1 MAWRDS
7 RASRQRLL
15 LFVSSITLG
24 VAALMAI
31 SSFGVNLRQGLDYQ
45 AKTLLGADLV
55 IRARQPFNDAAEQ
68 LFAEKGFAE
77 TSLRLITSKAGV
89 NLAAVNYHFGSK
101 KALIQA
107 VFSRFLG
114 PFCLSLDRELERRQA
129 KPDVKPTLEELLE
142 ILVEQALVV
151 QPRSG
156 NDLSIF
162 MRLLG
167 LAFSQSQGH
176 LRRYLEDMYGKVF
189 RRYMLLVN
197 EAAPR
202 IPPIEL
208 FWRVHFMLGAAAFSM
223 SGIKALRAIAETDFG
238 VNTSIEQV
246 MRLMVPFLAAGMR
259 AESGVTDEAMAA
271 AQLRPRS
278 KSTPALAK
286 A

>member
-1 MAWRDS
+1 MAQSETVERI
-7 RASRQRLL
+7 L
-15 LFVSSITLG
+15 
-24 VAALMAI
+24 
-31 SSFGVNLRQGLDYQ
+31 
-45 AKTLLGADLV
+45 
-55 IRARQPFNDAAEQ
+55 DAAEQ

-114 PFCLSLDRELERRQA
+114 PFCISLERELDRRMANPDNKPQLEA
-129 KPDVKPTLEELLE
+129 LLE
-142 ILVEQALVV
+142 LLVEQALAVK
-151 QPRSG
+151 PRSG
-156 NDLSIF
+156 NDLAIF

-176 LRRYLEDMYGKVF
+176 LRKYLEEVYGKVF
-189 RRYMLLVN
+189 RRYMLLVH

-202 IPPIEL
+202 IPPLEL

-223 SGIKALRAIAETDFG
+223 SGIKALRAMSEADFG
-238 VNTSIEQV
+238 VNTSLEQV

-259 AESGVTDEAMAA
+259 AETALNDPQLVAA
-271 AQLRPRS
+271 VLRPR
-278 KSTPALAK
+278 KSQPAVK
-286 A
+286 G

>member
-1 MAWRDS
+1 MAQSETVERI
-7 RASRQRLL
+7 L
-15 LFVSSITLG
+15 
-24 VAALMAI
+24 
-31 SSFGVNLRQGLDYQ
+31 
-45 AKTLLGADLV
+45 
-55 IRARQPFNDAAEQ
+55 DAAEQ

-77 TSLRLITSKAGV
+77 TSLRVITAKAGV

-114 PFCLSLDRELERRQA
+114 PFCASLERELERRA
-129 KPDVKPTLEELLE
+129 AEPEPAATLEELLE
-142 ILVEQALVV
+142 MLVDQAMAVE
-151 QPRSG
+151 PRSHD
-156 NDLSIF
+156 DLSIF

-167 LAFSQSQGH
+167 LAFSESQGH

-189 RRYMLLVN
+189 RRYMLLVHQ
-197 EAAPR
+197 AAPNVA
-202 IPPIEL
+202 PLEL

-223 SGIKALRAIAETDFG
+223 SGIKALRAISENDFG
-238 VNTSIEQV
+238 MDTSIEQV

-259 AESGVTDEAMAA
+259 AESQVTDPRMLS

-278 KSTPALAK
+278 KPPTAAK

>member
-1 MAWRDS
+1 MAQSETVERI
-7 RASRQRLL
+7 L
-15 LFVSSITLG
+15 
-24 VAALMAI
+24 
-31 SSFGVNLRQGLDYQ
+31 
-45 AKTLLGADLV
+45 
-55 IRARQPFNDAAEQ
+55 DAADQ

-77 TSLRLITSKAGV
+77 TSLRLITGKAGV

-114 PFCLSLDRELERRQA
+114 PFCSSLERELDRRQA
-129 KPDVKPTLEELLE
+129 KPGTTFSLEELLE
-142 ILVEQALVV
+142 LLVELALEVK
-151 QPRSG
+151 PRSG

-176 LRRYLEDMYGKVF
+176 LRKYLQEVYGKIF

-202 IPPIEL
+202 IPPLEL

-223 SGIKALRAIAETDFG
+223 SGIKALRAMSEADFG

-259 AESGVTDEAMAA
+259 SESGVTDSVLAT
-271 AQLRPRS
+271 AQLRPRI
-278 KSTPALAK
+278 KGAGVAAK
-286 A
+286 V

>member
-1 MAWRDS
+1 MAQSETVERI
-7 RASRQRLL
+7 L
-15 LFVSSITLG
+15 
-24 VAALMAI
+24 
-31 SSFGVNLRQGLDYQ
+31 
-45 AKTLLGADLV
+45 
-55 IRARQPFNDAAEQ
+55 DAAEQ

-114 PFCLSLDRELERRQA
+114 PFCTSLEKELDRRQA
-129 KPDVKPTLEELLE
+129 KTDAPRASLEELLE
-142 ILVEQALVV
+142 LLVV
-151 QPRSG
+151 QAMAVKPRSG

-176 LRRYLEDMYGKVF
+176 LRKYLEEVYGKVF
-189 RRYMLLVN
+189 RRFMLLVN

-202 IPPIEL
+202 LPPIEL

-223 SGIKALRAIAETDFG
+223 SGIKALRAMAETDFG

-259 AESGVTDEAMAA
+259 ADSGVSDPSLAG
-271 AQLRPRS
+271 AQLKPRS
-278 KSTPALAK
+278 KSAAPAK

>member
-1 MAWRDS
+1 MAQSETVERI
-7 RASRQRLL
+7 L
-15 LFVSSITLG
+15 
-24 VAALMAI
+24 
-31 SSFGVNLRQGLDYQ
+31 
-45 AKTLLGADLV
+45 
-55 IRARQPFNDAAEQ
+55 DAAEQ

-114 PFCLSLDRELERRQA
+114 PFCSNLERELDRREGRAGE
-129 KPDVKPTLEELLE
+129 KPDLEELLE
-142 ILVEQALVV
+142 LLVEQALTVT
-151 QPRSG
+151 PRSG

-176 LRRYLEDMYGKVF
+176 LRRYLVEVYGKVF
-189 RRYMLLVN
+189 RRYMLLVH

-202 IPPIEL
+202 IPPLEL
-208 FWRVHFMLGAAAFSM
+208 FWRVNFMLGAAAFTM
-223 SGIKALRAIAETDFG
+223 SGIKALRAMAETDFG
-238 VNTSIEQV
+238 VNTSNEQV

-259 AESGVTDEAMAA
+259 AQTGVTDESLAQ
-271 AQLRPRS
+271 AQLKPRS
-278 KSTPALAK
+278 RSSSAALAK